1 MVNWSEL
8 SIFISAIAGCVV
20 SILIATQKS
29 KCTKISLLG
38 GCCEC
43 ERKNILAD
51 DLESQLSNV
60 QEDPQ
65 TTKESSPE
73 DEATDTTTTT
83 SPRESTAHARYED
96 AIRRSG
102 TTYRLPETV

>member
-29 KCTKISLLG
+29 KCTKISILG
-38 GCCEC
+38 GCCKC
-43 ERKNILAD
+43 ERKNTISD
-51 DLESQLSNV
+51 DIESHLSNV
-60 QEDPQ
+60 QEDGQ
-65 TTKESSPE
+65 TTKESTPE

-83 SPRESTAHARYED
+83 SPRKSTAHARYED

-102 TTYRLPETV
+102 TNYRFPETV

>member
-65 TTKESSPE
+65 TTKESTPE
-73 DEATDTTTTT
+73 DEATDATT
-83 SPRESTAHARYED
+83 SPRKSTAHARYED